1 MSKAFQF
8 GERLPE
14 YAVPVLNEREAR
26 AGAGILFFIAMI
38 AFMNA
43 WLAGDFSAIK
53 IVVIGFFIDFF
64 IRVLVNPK
72 FAPSLVLGRFAVRNQ
87 KPEYVGAPQKRFAW
101 AIGLV
106 LATIMLYLVVF
117 RNAQGPVNLLVCS
130 ICVLL
135 LFFETAFGICI
146 GCAIYNVFNKE
157 KAQLCPGEVCEVHV
171 RQEIQRVGLAQVV
184 VVLGF
189 LGSMT
194 VAANVVDKNSD
205 RTRPQEVTTAA
216 TGGAVGSEEAERCK
230 VPAFAI
236 AIGHVEKWKLHNN
249 CK

>member
-1 MSKAFQF
+1 MSDAFQF

-14 YAVPVLNEREAR
+14 YAVAVLNEREAR
-26 AGAGILFFIAMI
+26 AGAGILFFIATI

-43 WLAGDFSAIK
+43 WLTGDFSPTK
-53 IVVIGFFIDFF
+53 IIVIGFFVDFF

-106 LATIMLYLVVF
+106 LATAMLYLVVF
-117 RNAQGPVNLLVCS
+117 LNVRGPVNLLICSVCL
-130 ICVLL
+130 LL

-146 GCAIYNVFNKE
+146 GCAIYNLFSNE
-157 KAQLCPGEVCEVHV
+157 RAQLCPGEVCEVHI
-171 RQEIQRVGLAQVV
+171 RQESQRVGLAQVI
-184 VVLGF
+184 VVLFF
-189 LGSMT
+189 LGAMT
-194 VAANVVDKNSD
+194 AAANVVGGKSNVSQ
-205 RTRPQEVTTAA
+205 PQQAPNAA
-216 TGGAVGSEEAERCK
+216 VDQAAAEAERCK
-230 VPAFAI
+230 VPAFAV
-236 AIGHVEKWKLHNN
+236 AIGHIEKWKLHNN

>member
-1 MSKAFQF
+1 MSKVFQF
-8 GERLPE
+8 GEQLPE

-26 AGAGILFFIAMI
+26 AGAGILFFIATI

-43 WLAGDFSAIK
+43 WLTGDFSPTK
-53 IVVIGFFIDFF
+53 IIVIGFFIDFF

-106 LATIMLYLVVF
+106 LATTMLYLVVF
-117 RNAQGPVNLLVCS
+117 QNVRGPINLLVCA
-130 ICVLL
+130 ICLLL

-146 GCAIYNVFNKE
+146 GCAIYNLFNRE

-171 RQEIQRVGLAQVV
+171 RQEIQRVGLAQIV
-184 VVLGF
+184 VVLSF
-189 LGSMT
+189 LGVMAT
-194 VAANVVDKNSD
+194 AANMVGGKSGL
-205 RTRPQEVTTAA
+205 TRPQEVATAA
-216 TGGAVGSEEAERCK
+216 TGQLVGNEEADRCK

>member
-1 MSKAFQF
+1 MSKVFQF

-43 WLAGDFSAIK
+43 WLTGDYSPIK

-117 RNAQGPVNLLVCS
+117 QNVRGPVNLLVCS

-135 LFFETAFGICI
+135 LFFETAFGICV
-146 GCAIYNVFNKE
+146 GCAIYNLFNRE

-171 RQEIQRVGLAQVV
+171 MQDIQRVGLAQVV
-184 VVLGF
+184 VVVGF
-189 LGSMT
+189 LGAMT
-194 VAANVVDKNSD
+194 AAANVVGGKSD
-205 RTRPQEVTTAA
+205 VTRQVTTAA
-216 TGGAVGSEEAERCK
+216 TGRSVASEDAERCK

-249 CK
+249 CM

>member
-1 MSKAFQF
+1 MSKVFQF

-14 YAVPVLNEREAR
+14 YSVPILNEREAR
-26 AGAGILFFIAMI
+26 AGAGILFFVAMI

-43 WLAGDFSAIK
+43 WLTGDFSPTKVI
-53 IVVIGFFIDFF
+53 VIGFFIDFF
-64 IRVLVNPK
+64 VRVIVNPK
-72 FAPSLVLGRFAVRNQ
+72 YAPSLVLGRFAVSNQ
-87 KPEYVGAPQKRFAW
+87 QPEYVGAPQKRFAW

-106 LATIMLYLVVF
+106 LAAAMLYLVVLQNV
-117 RNAQGPVNLLVCS
+117 RGPVNMIVCLT
-130 ICVLL
+130 CLLL

-146 GCAIYNVFNKE
+146 GCKIYNLFNRE
-157 KAQLCPGEVCEVHV
+157 NAQLCPGGICEVNV
-171 RQEIQRVGLAQVV
+171 RQEIQNIGLAQVV

-189 LGSMT
+189 LGVMT
-194 VAANVVDKNSD
+194 AAANVVGGKSD
-205 RTRPQEVTTAA
+205 LTRPQDVAAA
-216 TGGAVGSEEAERCK
+216 TGPPVSAEEAERCK